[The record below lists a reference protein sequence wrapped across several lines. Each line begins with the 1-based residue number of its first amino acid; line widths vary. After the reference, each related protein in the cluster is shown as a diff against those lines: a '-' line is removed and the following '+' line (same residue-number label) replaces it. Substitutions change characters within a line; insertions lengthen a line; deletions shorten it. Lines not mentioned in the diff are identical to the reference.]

1 MADKKYTEEQVLDI
15 IDEWHEAYADDEPT
29 VEIYDMLG
37 WTPKEYSRYVETG
50 YIPGP
55 DGD

>member
-1 MADKKYTEEQVLDI
+1 MSDKRYTEEQILDI
-15 IDEWHEAYADDEPT
+15 IDEWHDAYGDDEPT

-37 WTPKEYSRYVETG
+37 WTPKEYSLYVETG

-55 DGD
+55 ED